1 MLLATPRTSD
11 ANGGGQHGDGGL
23 DLRTQIAALA
33 NPDSLRLEGRH
44 DRGRTPVESPHAS
57 TWVDFGGAVNPLPT
71 PTANQPGGSADQHLA
86 RKQRMPDG
94 ATRTTVTDLRMAL
107 QLLPTPTVGDSK
119 TAAQSTAANPRCSY
133 DNLTDVAAK
142 ETFGRYAAAIERW
155 ATILCRPA
163 PAPLVDDK
171 LNPQFVEWMMGLP
184 PGWVTGCGISRAK
197 QLHVLGNGVV
207 PQQAAHAIG
216 QLFARHDDARPMEQ
230 AA

>member
-44 DRGRTPVESPHAS
+44 DRGGAEELGSGERGS
-57 TWVDFGGAVNPLPT
+57 VDRQGVGVAV
-71 PTANQPGGSADQHLA
+71 
-86 RKQRMPDG
+86 
-94 ATRTTVTDLRMAL
+94 AL
-107 QLLPTPTVGDSK
+107 
-119 TAAQSTAANPRCSY
+119 
-133 DNLTDVAAK
+133 LTDVAAK
-142 ETFGRYAAAIERW
+142 DTFGRYAAAIERW

-184 PGWVTGCGISRAK
+184 QGWVTDCGLPRSR